1 MTAQARPGITS
12 RMRPAPGRR
21 RRWQVSAEHSFPL
34 PVIVDHVSVDPD
46 TLRCHWRI
54 EAMIDLV
61 NGEPALVSMHV
72 HVPGGLNPY
81 LMQREFRWASPLE
94 LVRVGVPSLLAQGID
109 PFDHDLPVTGFPE
122 AAALVR
128 KANEPLSEDFL
139 EGIAREYLAIGR
151 GYARVIAAERHV
163 SPRTVVSWVEK
174 ARRQGILSRVPPG
187 SHGGQIIPASRRR
200 LT

>member
-1 MTAQARPGITS
+1 MTAKPRPGITS

-54 EAMIDLV
+54 EATIDLV
-61 NGEPALVSMHV
+61 SGEPALVGMQV
-72 HVPGGLNPY
+72 HVPGGMNPY

-109 PFDHDLPVTGFPE
+109 PFDYDLPVTGFPE
-122 AAALVR
+122 ASALVR

-174 ARRQGILSRVPPG
+174 ARRQGILTRVPAG
-187 SHGGQIIPASRRR
+187 SHGGQIVPASRRR